1 MVRAKSKDKVR
12 VSFRVKVEVQ
22 LFPELVNVFF
32 IVNTRDISED
42 CINLQY
48 LFLLNL
54 TFSGLSQDFQG
65 KATPDSGCDLHVSF
79 SSLALTSGCWC

>member
-12 VSFRVKVEVQ
+12 VSFRIKVEVQ

-42 CINLQY
+42 
-48 LFLLNL
+48 LLISS
-54 TFSGLSQDFQG
+54 TFF
-65 KATPDSGCDLHVSF
+65 C
-79 SSLALTSGCWC
+79 

>member
-1 MVRAKSKDKVR
+1 MVRVKSKDKVR

-42 CINLQY
+42 CIHLQY

>member
-1 MVRAKSKDKVR
+1 MRVGVR
-12 VSFRVKVEVQ
+12 VEVQ

-48 LFLLNL
+48 LYLLNL
-54 TFSGLSQDFQG
+54 TFSDLSQDFQG
-65 KATPDSGCDLHVSF
+65 KAAPDSGCDLHVFLILSIDTRMLVLMMHGKF
-79 SSLALTSGCWC
+79 PKYR